1 MGIVV
6 MPRSRPEINP
16 APVRTATLHPDVLR
30 AYIMHRGIV
39 VSVFRPGVETPKIAH
54 LDPSRLDEVL
64 AKARREFGDGA

>member
-1 MGIVV
+1 

-16 APVRTATLHPDVLR
+16 APVRTAALHPDVLR
-30 AYIMHRGIV
+30 AWIMHRGVV

-54 LDPSRLDEVL
+54 LAPDRLDEVL